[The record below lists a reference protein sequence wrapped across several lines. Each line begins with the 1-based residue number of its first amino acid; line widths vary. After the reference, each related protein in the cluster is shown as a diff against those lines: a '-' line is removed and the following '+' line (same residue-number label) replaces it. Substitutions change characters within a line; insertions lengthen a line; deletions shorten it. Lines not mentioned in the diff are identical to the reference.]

1 MLEMRLLCFLFVFIR
16 CSVIIFLVFRFA
28 LLPAVPPAPLPGVE
42 AEGVGGGGAP
52 RAAVEVARAG
62 AAEVSGK
69 VFIFLKKTY

>member
-1 MLEMRLLCFLFVFIR
+1 MFPFSFIR
-16 CSVIIFLVFRFA
+16 CSVIVFLVFRFA
-28 LLPAVPPAPLPGVE
+28 LLLPAVPPAPLPGVE

-52 RAAVEVARAG
+52 GAAVEVARAG